1 MTHFLGAPSDRS
13 FTKAGSLGWWIR
25 VIRRTQG
32 LPRCMVKTLDG
43 MLSAD
48 AQLVSIYKA
57 MFNFKQTT
65 PYFMFIVINYF

>member
-1 MTHFLGAPSDRS
+1 
-13 FTKAGSLGWWIR
+13 
-25 VIRRTQG
+25 
-32 LPRCMVKTLDG
+32 MVKTLDG